1 MEPPHRRK
9 VREFMAKP
17 PFGKRNLSM
26 DQLDMFCAALTHDSF
41 SNESG
46 IDVSYER
53 LEFLGDA
60 VIELIVCE
68 YIFRNTE
75 DSEGNMTQMKQ
86 EIVANKKM
94 SSKLLERNI
103 DIDGVLLVG
112 NGHIEKVTGKNVL
125 EDNMR
130 SDSFEAVIG
139 AFYLIYGLNETVDV
153 VKKALL

>member
-1 MEPPHRRK
+1 MESAHRRK

-17 PFGKRNLSM
+17 PFLKRNLSN
-26 DQLDMFCAALTHDSF
+26 DQLEMFCAALTHDSY

-46 IDVSYER
+46 TDVSYER

-68 YIFRNTE
+68 HIFRNAN

-86 EIVANKKM
+86 EIVANRKM
-94 SSKLLERNI
+94 SSKLLERRI
-103 DIDGVLLVG
+103 DIDSVLLVG
-112 NGHIEKVTGKNVL
+112 NGHVEKVTGKNVL

-139 AFYLIYGLNETVDV
+139 AFYLIYGLNETADV
-153 VKKALL
+153 VRQALL